1 MQYKTHT
8 EFKIYSGEMMLS
20 QIVAV
25 YHMFVNIFEYS
36 MVLCDIRPISWTSS
50 WQHNCQTV
58 A

>member
-8 EFKIYSGEMMLS
+8 EFKIYLGEMMLS

-36 MVLCDIRPISWTSS
+36 MGVM
-50 WQHNCQTV
+50 
-58 A
+58 